1 MVNVGKWAFLVGIFL
16 AVLAGFFTIP
26 YVMTILAV
34 LGLIVGLL
42 DITSRE
48 SHKYLMSVVA
58 LLVIG
63 TASISAFSAMG
74 NFYGLTEAIITNA
87 IAFVGASGLVVA
99 IKEILTVGK
108 IES

>member
-1 MVNVGKWAFLVGIFL
+1 MVNVGKWAFLAGILL

-26 YVMTILAV
+26 YVLTILAV
-34 LGLIVGLL
+34 LGLVVGFL

-63 TASISAFSAMG
+63 TASISTFSALG
-74 NFYGLTEAIITNA
+74 NFYGLTESIITNT

-108 IES
+108 D

>member
-1 MVNVGKWAFLVGIFL
+1 MVNVGKWAFLAGILL

-26 YVMTILAV
+26 YIMTILAV
-34 LGLIVGLL
+34 LGLVVGFL

-63 TASISAFSAMG
+63 TASISTFSALG
-74 NFYGLTEAIITNA
+74 SFYGLTESIITNV
-87 IAFVGASGLVVA
+87 IAFVAASGLVVA
-99 IKEILTVGK
+99 IKEILTMGRD
-108 IES
+108 

>member
-1 MVNVGKWAFLVGIFL
+1 MVNVGKWAFLAGILL

-26 YVMTILAV
+26 YILTILAV
-34 LGLIVGLL
+34 LGLVVGFL

-48 SHKYLMSVVA
+48 SHKYLMAVVA

-63 TASISAFSAMG
+63 TASISAFSALG
-74 NFYGLTEAIITNA
+74 SFYGLTESIITNV

-99 IKEILTVGK
+99 VKEILTIGK
-108 IES
+108 D

>member
-1 MVNVGKWAFLVGIFL
+1 MVNVGKWAFLAGILL

-26 YVMTILAV
+26 YILTILAV
-34 LGLIVGLL
+34 LGLVVGFL

-48 SHKYLMSVVA
+48 SHKYLMAVVA

-63 TASISAFSAMG
+63 TASISAFSALG
-74 NFYGLTEAIITNA
+74 NFYGLTESIITNV

-99 IKEILTVGK
+99 IKEILTIGRD
-108 IES
+108 